1 MIFHFRQL
9 YHEFIQIVHFLMRR
23 SFVLSADII
32 VWTQAAC
39 SYLLDSAKNQSF
51 TKAIALYS
59 YPVDENAHY
68 NLTQVHYRIGNQKYT
83 VIVDDPIEPRPKIE
97 YAAFEGDR
105 QVLECT
111 KLIDS
116 LAGPNRDFHKRTTR
130 PKDIL
135 DWYFPEEKE
144 FNCETTTLIV
154 LFANSNTLEFD
165 LNAVI
170 RMTASSF

>member
-1 MIFHFRQL
+1 
-9 YHEFIQIVHFLMRR
+9 MRR

-59 YPVDENAHY
+59 YP

-83 VIVDDPIEPRPKIE
+83 VIVDDPIEARPKIE

-135 DWYFPEEKE
+135 DWYFPEEKG
-144 FNCETTTLIV
+144 FNCDTTTLII
-154 LFANSNTLEFD
+154 LFANSNTLAFD